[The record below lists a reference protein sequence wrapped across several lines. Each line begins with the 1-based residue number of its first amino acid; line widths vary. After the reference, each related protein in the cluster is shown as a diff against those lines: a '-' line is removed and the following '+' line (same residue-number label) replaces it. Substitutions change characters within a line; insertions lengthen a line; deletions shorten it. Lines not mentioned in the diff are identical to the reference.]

1 MANAPWGCF
10 KVISRQKDAIDFRDA
25 YSEMSLFSG
34 FSKRFRGIASLAHTN
49 KTYKQVQFIDALH
62 QN

>member
-10 KVISRQKDAIDFRDA
+10 KVISRQKDAIDFPDA

-34 FSKRFRGIASLAHTN
+34 SSKRFRGISSHAYTN
-49 KTYKQVQFIDALH
+49 ETYK
-62 QN
+62 